1 MMQANPTLRRAS
13 RALVIG
19 VLTLLLIMPALAAPP
34 TPTPTETVKSAID
47 QVFAALKSGGA
58 SREQR
63 WASIGA
69 IISDR
74 FDFRRMSQSV
84 LETNWQE
91 ATSEEKRQFVEYFS
105 QYLEDTYR
113 TKIESF
119 TDQHVEYIAE
129 QVRKDR
135 ATVDTT
141 LITKEKRIPI
151 TYRLKDNK
159 GQWVCYDVVLEGV
172 SLVNNYRSTFSA
184 IVKAGGMDGLL
195 TDLEGRIADY
205 KKKHGGLPP
214 K

>member
-34 TPTPTETVKSAID
+34 TPTETVKSAID
-47 QVFAALKSGGA
+47 QVFTALKSGGE

-141 LITKEKRIPI
+141 LITREKRIPI

-159 GQWVCYDVVLEGV
+159 GQWMCYDVVLEGV

>member
-19 VLTLLLIMPALAAPP
+19 VLTLLLIMPALAAP
-34 TPTPTETVKSAID
+34 PTPTETVKSAID

>member
-34 TPTPTETVKSAID
+34 TPTETVKSAID
-47 QVFAALKSGGA
+47 QVFTALKSGGE

-141 LITKEKRIPI
+141 LITKEKHIPI
-151 TYRLKDNK
+151 TYRLKNNK
-159 GQWVCYDVVLEGV
+159 GQWMCYDVVLEGV

>member
-19 VLTLLLIMPALAAPP
+19 VLTLLLIMPALAAP
-34 TPTPTETVKSAID
+34 PTPTETVKSAID

-141 LITKEKRIPI
+141 LITKEKHIPI
-151 TYRLKDNK
+151 TYRLKNNK
-159 GQWVCYDVVLEGV
+159 GQWMCYDVVLEGV